1 MNTAKQNS
9 ASRTE
14 TLKARKTHLS
24 SLLKLMGSRW
34 GKSTATQNLTANA
47 IKAELI
53 LIDQQLKR
61 RS

>member
-1 MNTAKQNS
+1 MNTATQNS
-9 ASRTE
+9 PSRTE

-24 SLLKLMGSRW
+24 GLLKLMGSRW
-34 GKSTATQNLTANA
+34 GKNTAILKLTANA
-47 IKAELI
+47 INAELN

>member
-1 MNTAKQNS
+1 MNTATQNS
-9 ASRTE
+9 PSRTE

-24 SLLKLMGSRW
+24 GLLKLMRSRW
-34 GKSTATQNLTANA
+34 GKSTAIQNLTANA

-53 LIDQQLKR
+53 LIDQQLKH